1 MTWGKGEKSMNTRM
15 KIAVIVAAIAL
26 PAMILQAQSELPLHQ
41 KRLSERAL
49 VVWTGDYMQTIA
61 TVALATAKGI
71 VVIDTSLIR
80 SDDARVRRFIEME
93 FGRSDFKYLINTHYH
108 HDHTAGNQI
117 YSDATIIGH
126 KNALAGM
133 KAELTGEGLAKLI
146 ESLKTMFKSWQE
158 GFQHVAPGSRDYHRG
173 REGLILLPIAIAELQ
188 EGLTPTYPSI
198 RFEKSLVL
206 DMGDMTLELYSFAGI
221 HTDSD
226 IVIFVPEEGLL
237 AVGDMPPDTWL
248 PYLRKEMDWDLGEIL
263 ENWGRIVDS
272 GREIRHCNMAHSDM
286 FLSVETFKEQYRY
299 FKTLWDGLREIHRR
313 GLTIEDAKKAYSI
326 EKDFPYF
333 KDRRLEVQGTNIHA
347 YNIEAIWERMVK

>member
-1 MTWGKGEKSMNTRM
+1 
-15 KIAVIVAAIAL
+15 
-26 PAMILQAQSELPLHQ
+26 
-41 KRLSERAL
+41 
-49 VVWTGDYMQTIA
+49 
-61 TVALATAKGI
+61 
-71 VVIDTSLIR
+71 
-80 SDDARVRRFIEME
+80 
-93 FGRSDFKYLINTHYH
+93 
-108 HDHTAGNQI
+108 
-117 YSDATIIGH
+117 
-126 KNALAGM
+126 M